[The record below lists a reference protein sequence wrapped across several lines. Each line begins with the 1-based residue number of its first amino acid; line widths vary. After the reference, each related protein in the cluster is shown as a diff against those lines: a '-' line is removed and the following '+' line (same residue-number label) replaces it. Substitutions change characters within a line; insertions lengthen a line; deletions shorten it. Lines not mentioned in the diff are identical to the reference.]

1 MSHEDV
7 LELHVGSVSDGA
19 DSVVANSEHGYG
31 LVFAD
36 GYSELGLG
44 EEAAHGAEI
53 GVFLKGQGDVIS
65 CNDLGEDE

>member
-7 LELHVGSVSDGA
+7 LELDVRSVCDGA

-36 GYSELGLG
+36 GYNELTLD
-44 EEAAHGAEI
+44 EEVAHGAEI
-53 GVFLKGQGDVIS
+53 GVFLKGQRDVIR
-65 CNDLGEDE
+65 CNDLREAE